1 VDSELGI
8 VRMPRVV
15 AVYDVGRLLN
25 EKTGKS
31 QFIGGIVWGISL
43 ALHEDTPRRPTYR

>member
-8 VRMPRVV
+8 LRLTKVV

-31 QFIGGIVWGISL
+31 QFIGGIVGAL
-43 ALHEDTPRRPTYR
+43 ASAA